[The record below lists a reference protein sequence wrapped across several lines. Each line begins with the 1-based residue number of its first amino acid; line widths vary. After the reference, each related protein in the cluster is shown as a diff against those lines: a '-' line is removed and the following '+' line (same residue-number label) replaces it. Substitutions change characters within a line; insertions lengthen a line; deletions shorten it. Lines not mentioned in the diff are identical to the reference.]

1 MEVASGAE
9 NRADNFL
16 TNNKVGKN
24 RGASEGLRDNAGSGQ
39 MVFETIIIVYNFYE
53 RNNITNIITNC
64 SQII

>member
-24 RGASEGLRDNAGSGQ
+24 RGASEGLTDNAGSGQ
-39 MVFETIIIVYNFYE
+39 MVLE
-53 RNNITNIITNC
+53 TNI
-64 SQII
+64 SLQFL